1 MEETTPT
8 KFIDPI
14 DPIDTTK
21 QSEQNSD
28 TVSKKTT
35 VIEDIGDIWA
45 DVLDCVDRN
54 SSTNTN
60 LVKSEMINISGD
72 IFDEV
77 LHYHEPVRKDE
88 KKDSKS
94 TTSQSTIQNIQN
106 TKLNTNKKNKHKF
119 TKLKI

>member
-1 MEETTPT
+1 MEQTTPT
-8 KFIDPI
+8 KLIEPI
-14 DPIDTTK
+14 DLVDPVDPTK
-21 QSEQNSD
+21 QPEQNPD

-45 DVLDCVDRN
+45 DVLDRIDRN
-54 SSTNTN
+54 NSTNTN
-60 LVKSEMINISGD
+60 LVKSEMVSNSGD

-88 KKDSKS
+88 TNTSKTVPS
-94 TTSQSTIQNIQN
+94 TNITQN

>member
-1 MEETTPT
+1 MEQTTSIDPIDPT
-8 KFIDPI
+8 DPI
-14 DPIDTTK
+14 DPIDLTK
-21 QSEQNSD
+21 QTEQHSD

-45 DVLDCVDRN
+45 DVLDCVNRDGT
-54 SSTNTN
+54 TNIN
-60 LVKSEMINISGD
+60 LVKSGMINNSGD

-88 KKDSKS
+88 TNTSKS
-94 TTSQSTIQNIQN
+94 LPPANITQS